1 MKRLIKKSEMKFDNN
16 TWDSLNN
23 TKYISPDFNKL
34 DENSKIQA
42 LRGGL
47 FYNEETLI
55 EYIKSD
61 PDNILYVIDGGL
73 SITEKMI
80 EEVLKKR
87 SDGEKIQYH
96 ILEKLCQAV
105 DIPQQMIYN
114 YVQEMGL
121 VGLKRIMNAMKEKMS
136 IDEKND
142 LFDHMIGLN
151 PDIKISIE
159 STNALLKMGIIFSED
174 EIIKNID
181 WENLWSNNT
190 VIDVIPNHLITR
202 SVVDKAIEEYGEE
215 TALKKVVGL
224 ATAEK
229 MLTDEEFSKGRRY
242 VLDDR
247 FLKKRMYVRG
257 TMTREIVDEAIK
269 IYGEEFTL
277 GFLYSTKDTSSL
289 TTRELSEGRQY
300 MHNYMNYYPFK

>member
-1 MKRLIKKSEMKFDNN
+1 VKRLIKKSEMKFDNN